1 MVEMLSN
8 IHWAF
13 EQIVK
18 GLKWM
23 DDTTKQRTLYKT
35 QEMKTLIGYPEFISD
50 TETLDEY
57 YSEVIRKVSGV
68 PFYINHVLYLF
79 SL

>member
-1 MVEMLSN
+1 MIEMLSN

-18 GLKWM
+18 ELKWM
-23 DDTTKQRTLYKT
+23 DDVTKQRTLHKT
-35 QEMKTLIGYPEFISD
+35 QEMKTFIGYPEFIND
-50 TETLDEY
+50 TEALDEY

-68 PFYINHVLYLF
+68 LFYIDHI
-79 SL
+79 

>member
-13 EQIVK
+13 EQIVRE
-18 GLKWM
+18 LKWM

-35 QEMKTLIGYPEFISD
+35 QEMKTLIGYPEFIND
-50 TETLDEY
+50 TESLDEY

-68 PFYINHVLYLF
+68 SFYIDHV
-79 SL
+79 

>member
-18 GLKWM
+18 ELKWM

-35 QEMKTLIGYPEFISD
+35 QEMKTLIGYPEFIND
-50 TETLDEY
+50 TEALDDY
-57 YSEVIRKVSGV
+57 YSEVIHKVSV
-68 PFYINHVLYLF
+68 VSFYIDHI
-79 SL
+79 